1 MPQRKV
7 YLGID
12 FGTSNSSIAYVLGGD
27 PRDAVAQKIPVHIVK
42 VSMDEEG
49 GAKAERLPS
58 VLAGSLDR
66 RSRKPLLGW
75 EFFHELLGRKRKTG
89 LLRHGETFFRSVK
102 SDLGSLRVYPHACMA
117 EFQTPEKVAA
127 AILKRLL
134 KEAEEALPGYN
145 LKKAQ
150 VVISVPA
157 SLNTLGRGHTL
168 EAARLAGLDTDSVQL
183 VDEPVAALLDWL
195 NDGRAAGVLDT
206 SKPKN
211 VLVFDYGGGTLD
223 LSLVRARFDPTNKT
237 TGLHVENLAIS
248 QYRRLGGDDVDRA
261 VMSEVVWPQIEEQR
275 GTERDALP
283 ADLRQQI
290 EDTLIPTVARRLK
303 EGICRKIKE
312 ASRDG
317 HRSARKLEHIEPLQ
331 AIFEEIEL
339 PRNFK
344 ITADGFQEV
353 MWPFLM
359 PPNEDVLGDEDLS
372 RQCLLVPVLEVLK
385 RGGIATEELHA
396 LVLHGGSCRNPL
408 VRELLTETFGDQTS
422 LFHNTQVLETPD
434 LDTSVAKGAALTAY
448 WRHERDTHIVAP
460 IIAEDIGILTL
471 DDKPVKL
478 LGSGQPLP
486 FPDGERVHEVPVPF
500 YVPQSKLRHLLV
512 PFYTGQHTRRI
523 TESVHVDLP
532 PETPR
537 GTKVVIK
544 LRVDSNKAL
553 HWWYSV
559 GSGPFKEAKSL
570 NDPWTAELPS
580 PAMRNLLD
588 HRRRMREEI
597 QRTGHLDQNLEN
609 TEANLLRLAGRLD
622 EAELLLQDLIR
633 HYAMDATRA
642 NILGLIASARG
653 DKSAALKW
661 YEKAATL
668 NPKNAVLVG
677 NYGYLLA
684 DCGRAQEAEAKMR
697 QALGMDATLRYLYQR
712 LGDLYRGQANEE
724 AARREYREALRLAR
738 QETTNENTA
747 QEAWWAIADL
757 CHKLGD
763 YDQANEARARAQSM
777 HQSAWLGGDH
787 RHRIAGPD
795 SGVITSDEVVEGI

>member
-1 MPQRKV
+1 MTQRKV

-12 FGTSNSSIAYVLGGD
+12 LGTSNSSIAYVLGGD
-27 PRDAVAQKIPVHIVK
+27 PRDAVAQKIPVHVVK

-58 VLAGSLDR
+58 VIASSLDR
-66 RSRKPLLGW
+66 RSRKPLMGW
-75 EFFHELLGRKRKTG
+75 EFFHELSGRKRKTG

-102 SDLGSLRVYPHACMA
+102 SDLGSLRVYPHACMT

-150 VVISVPA
+150 VMISVPA
-157 SLNTLGRGHTL
+157 SLNTLGREHTL
-168 EAARLAGLDTDSVQL
+168 EAARLAGLDTDSIQL

-206 SKPKN
+206 SQPKN

-223 LSLVRARFDPTNKT
+223 LSLVRARFDPTNQT

-261 VMSEVVWPQIEEQR
+261 VMSEIVWPQIKEQR

-283 ADLRQQI
+283 SDLRQQI
-290 EDTLIPTVARRLK
+290 EDTLTPTVARRLK

-312 ASRDG
+312 TSREG
-317 HRSARKLEHIEPLQ
+317 HRAARKLEHIEPLQ
-331 AIFEEIEL
+331 VIFEEIEL

-359 PPNEDVLGDEDLS
+359 PPNEDVLADEDLR

-385 RGGIATEELHA
+385 RGGIETEELHA

-448 WRHERDTHIVAP
+448 WRHERDTHIVTP

-478 LGSGQPLP
+478 LKSGQSLP
-486 FPDGERVHEVPVPF
+486 FPDGDGVHEVPVPF

-523 TESVHVDLP
+523 TECLW
-532 PETPR
+532 R
-537 GTKVVIK
+537 
-544 LRVDSNKAL
+544 
-553 HWWYSV
+553 
-559 GSGPFKEAKSL
+559 
-570 NDPWTAELPS
+570 
-580 PAMRNLLD
+580 
-588 HRRRMREEI
+588 
-597 QRTGHLDQNLEN
+597 
-609 TEANLLRLAGRLD
+609 
-622 EAELLLQDLIR
+622 
-633 HYAMDATRA
+633 
-642 NILGLIASARG
+642 
-653 DKSAALKW
+653 
-661 YEKAATL
+661 
-668 NPKNAVLVG
+668 
-677 NYGYLLA
+677 
-684 DCGRAQEAEAKMR
+684 
-697 QALGMDATLRYLYQR
+697 
-712 LGDLYRGQANEE
+712 
-724 AARREYREALRLAR
+724 
-738 QETTNENTA
+738 
-747 QEAWWAIADL
+747 
-757 CHKLGD
+757 
-763 YDQANEARARAQSM
+763 
-777 HQSAWLGGDH
+777 
-787 RHRIAGPD
+787 
-795 SGVITSDEVVEGI
+795 